1 MAEIIIKNLPEN
13 IKYSLDKPIEED
25 TTGTRVGDLEK
36 RVEDFVKIEPPTT
49 WKEVQNIVRKGKAP
63 LYFSIG
69 DQFVVEKNL
78 GNRIEELTF
87 DIIGFDHDVPSN
99 SIYSHS
105 MTLQLHNVYIN
116 MAFDAPEATWFID
129 SESYPNGLATGT
141 YQFPYEGKACTFT
154 IAKVVPVNGQVRCV
168 LTSTTSTIEGTVTT
182 YETATSTTVLET
194 CSITEE
200 NVGTLLPEPTWDS
213 HTSTTNSWGRSE
225 SGSNN
230 YSNSIIRQYINS
242 TEDSWWSPSSNF
254 DRPPI
259 IQVNNQTVDFRDMKG
274 FLKGVETD
282 FLNII
287 GEVKKTTALYDE
299 DITEPEKAY
308 EETSEKF
315 FLLSSAEVNAMVYP
329 YEVLE
334 GETYQYYLNS
344 NNEKLYAGEDS
355 NRVKKL
361 LDSPVTWYLRSPD
374 LSSASACRIVR
385 TDGRVSYNSANGI
398 YGIAPACAIV

>member
-1 MAEIIIKNLPEN
+1 MAEVIIRNLPEN
-13 IKYSLDKPIEED
+13 IKYSLDKPIEKD

-36 RVEDFVKIEPPTT
+36 RVKDFTDFKMPTT
-49 WKEVQNIVRKGKAP
+49 WKEVQDIVRKGKAS

-78 GNRIEELTF
+78 GNRTEELFF
-87 DIIGFDHDVPSN
+87 DVIGFDHDVPSN
-99 SIYSHS
+99 SIYNHS

-129 SESYPNGLATGT
+129 SETYPNGLIAGN
-141 YQFPYEGKACTFT
+141 YQFPYEGKTCAFT
-154 IAKVVPVNGQVRCV
+154 ITKAVPVNGQVKCV
-168 LTSTTSTIEGTVTT
+168 LASTTSTIEGTVTT
-182 YETATSTTVLET
+182 YETATSTIALET
-194 CSITEE
+194 CSITRE

-225 SGSNN
+225 NGSNN
-230 YSNSIIRQYINS
+230 YSKSIIRQYINS
-242 TEDSWWSPSSNF
+242 TEDNWWYPTSNF
-254 DRPPI
+254 DRPPV
-259 IQVNNQTVDFRDMKG
+259 IQVNNQIVDFRDMKG
-274 FLKGVETD
+274 FLKGVEAD

-299 DITEPEKAY
+299 DITESGKAY

-315 FLLSSAEVNAMVYP
+315 FLLSSAEVNAMIYP
-329 YEVLE
+329 YETLE

-344 NNEKLYAGEDS
+344 NNDKLYAGEDS

-361 LDSPVTWYLRSPD
+361 LDSPMTWYLRSPD
-374 LSSASACRIVR
+374 LSGASACRIVR
-385 TDGRVSYNSANGI
+385 TDGRVSCNSANGI